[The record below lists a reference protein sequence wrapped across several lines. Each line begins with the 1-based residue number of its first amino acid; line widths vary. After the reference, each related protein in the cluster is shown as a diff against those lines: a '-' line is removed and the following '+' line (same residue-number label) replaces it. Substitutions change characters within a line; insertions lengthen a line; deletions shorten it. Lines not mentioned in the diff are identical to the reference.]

1 MNIFSQ
7 KPQIHTLE
15 KLPKFEFQIN
25 KLSNEINVY
34 STIDKNLDISEIFF
48 ILNKGIWDQK
58 HNLVANFT
66 TRLVVEGTKKYASEF
81 IHEKIDFCGAQLQ
94 KSTNTHSSLFQITM
108 LNRHIEELLPLFFSI
123 FTEPLFDKKEFELIR
138 NIFKQRYIVDNK
150 RIENIAYD
158 NLNELLFSKDNAYGK
173 FAKLEDYD
181 NLKIEWIKEFWAENF
196 KVQNLTIVV
205 ISKTPEFIIKEIDKY
220 FGKIKNQKPDIIE
233 DYRIPITKSAT
244 KKSTMPNSLQSAVR
258 LGWRIEDFSKE
269 EKYKL
274 NILVTALGGYFGSRL
289 MKNIREEKGLTYSI
303 YANMPIYKYAGSIQ
317 IASEVNSKFKNKVI
331 DEIIKEVIDLQTKE
345 IDAEEL
351 NRTKNYI
358 QGQLLRSIDGN
369 FKFGKFLAWII
380 AHNRDW
386 DYIEQYNRAILN
398 VNSEEIMHLAN
409 KYLPIENCFKVI
421 VG

>member
-7 KPQIHTLE
+7 QPKIHTLE
-15 KLPKFEFQIN
+15 KLPKFDFEKNQ
-25 KLSNEINVY
+25 LSNGINVY
-34 STIDKNLDISEIFF
+34 STIDPNLDISEIFF
-48 ILNKGIWDQK
+48 ILDKGIWEQK

-66 TRLVVEGTKKYASEF
+66 TRLVVEGTKTFSSEF

-94 KSTNTHSSLFQITM
+94 KSTNTHSALFQLTM
-108 LNRHIEELLPLFFSI
+108 LNRHLQELLPLFFSI
-123 FTEPLFDKKEFELIR
+123 FTEPIFDKKEFELVR
-138 NIFKQRYIVDNK
+138 NIFKQRYVVDNQ

-158 NLNELLFSKDNAYGK
+158 TLNELLFTNQNAYGK
-173 FAKLEDYD
+173 FAKLEDYE
-181 NLKIEWIKEFWAENF
+181 NLSVDWIKDYWAEHY
-196 KVQNLTIVV
+196 KAQNLTIVV
-205 ISKTPEFIIKEIDKY
+205 ISKESSMVIKEIDKY
-220 FGKIKNQKPDIIE
+220 FGKIKIE
-233 DYRIPITKSAT
+233 KSEVLAS
-244 KKSTMPNSLQSAVR
+244 KMVPVLKAEINKIKMPNSLQSAVR
-258 LGWRIEDFSKE
+258 LGWRIENYSKE

-317 IASEVNSKFKNKVI
+317 IASEVNAKYKNKVI
-331 DEIIKEVIDLQTKE
+331 DEILKEVVDLQTKE
-345 IDAEEL
+345 IDKEEL

-386 DYIEQYNRAILN
+386 DYIEQYNKAILSI
-398 VNSEEIMHLAN
+398 NSDELMDLAK
-409 KYLPIENCFKVI
+409 KYLPLDNCFKVI